1 MKRTDA
7 DRHWARGF
15 RQSSAAGWTGA
26 KSAVVAA
33 RYLVSGV
40 EYLVPGAFILMALL
54 TSSSCTKGQLEGQ
67 SSAYAIVDSLAAAS
81 GAEPTKFSGALA
93 SDVLTYVK
101 KQIDGKDVFVPT
113 IFEDPGRVT
122 LHLALKD
129 PGSADKPTTPSPTNS
144 ITFTRYHVTYAR
156 ADGRNTPGVDVP
168 YGFDGGLTVS
178 LVGGNVSIGQ
188 LILVRAQAKDEAPLR
203 AMAVARDDKGQPI
216 SNAGGAITISTIADV
231 TFYGTDQAGRAV
243 SALARINIDFADW
256 GDPN

>member
-1 MKRTDA
+1 MRRTDA
-7 DRHWARGF
+7 DRRWARGF
-15 RQSSAAGWTGA
+15 RRSSAAGRAGA
-26 KSAVVAA
+26 KSAVAAA

-40 EYLVPGAFILMALL
+40 ECLVPSAFILMALL

-67 SSAYAIVDSLAAAS
+67 SSAYAIVDSLSAAS

-93 SDVLTYVK
+93 SDVLTNVK
-101 KQIDGKDVFVPT
+101 KSVNGASILIPT

-129 PGSADKPTTPSPTNS
+129 PGTADKPTTPSPTNT
-144 ITFTRYHVTYAR
+144 ITFTRYHVTYIR

-178 LVGGNVSIGQ
+178 VVGGNVSIGQ
-188 LILVRAQAKDEAPLR
+188 LILVRGQAKDEAPLK
-203 AMAVARDDKGQPI
+203 ALIGG
-216 SNAGGAITISTIADV
+216 GGAIVISTIAEL

-243 SALARINIDFADW
+243 SAVARINVDFADW
-256 GDPN
+256 GDPE